1 MAKKQS
7 NAFIA
12 KIKRDKAFAD
22 ILSADN
28 FEEQFVST
36 NCGPVNVLFSGRVKN
51 GGIKK
56 GCMVTIAADS
66 KQGKSLIGLNLLA
79 EAYKSGM
86 SCIVI
91 DSENAFNTRLAR
103 MLGVD
108 TDDIVV
114 FKTSRI
120 PEIKQIFARVNN
132 GLTRAESREIFI
144 LLDSW
149 GPLVEEQVLEKAAQA
164 SSAVNMSGARFKNE
178 LANVINAY
186 GNTTFIV
193 NHVYDTMDPYSPTG
207 KFAIP
212 GGKRLVFNSDAIVL
226 ASSSAKAKDSDGAIY
241 GKIITAAVSKG
252 RNAKE
257 FKKLK
262 FLIEL
267 DGGIN
272 PYYGLLEEAI
282 ESGVVVKQKKGVSN
296 VFVRPKY
303 DTDGRE
309 WKEKELYCAKFWVP
323 VFADDAFND
332 FLERKFSFEETV
344 LTSSKENLN
353 EMIAA
358 GDWDNLP
365 DNSLTSKQE
374 TETPE
379 IPDEDEPFTFDVDK
393 D

>member
-1 MAKKQS
+1 MANPS
-7 NAFIA
+7 NKLVA
-12 KIKRDKAFAD
+12 KWKRDKAFAD
-22 ILSADN
+22 ILSVDN
-28 FEEQFVST
+28 IEDEFLST
-36 NCGPVNVLFSGRVKN
+36 NCGPVNVLFSGKVKG

-66 KQGKSLIGLNLLA
+66 KQGKSLIGLNILA

-86 SCIVI
+86 ACVVI
-91 DSENAFNTRLAR
+91 DSENAFNTRLAEK
-103 MLGVD
+103 LGVNV
-108 TDDIVV
+108 DDIMVC
-114 FKTSRI
+114 KTARI
-120 PEIKQIFARVNN
+120 PEIKQIFAKINN
-132 GLTRAESREIFI
+132 GLTRMESREIFV

-226 ASSSAKAKDSDGAIY
+226 ASSVSKAKDTDGSVY

-252 RNAKE
+252 RDAKE

-272 PYYGLLEEAI
+272 PYYGLLDEAI
-282 ESGVVVKQKKGVSN
+282 ESGVVKKEKKGVSN

-309 WKEKELYCAKFWVP
+309 WKEKDLYCAKFWVP
-323 VFADDAFND
+323 IFADDTFND
-332 FLERKFSFEETV
+332 FLERKFSFEESS
-344 LTSSKENLN
+344 LTAATENIAD
-353 EMIAA
+353 MIAK
-358 GDWDNLP
+358 GDWSNLSEI
-365 DNSLTSKQE
+365 SLNARNE
-374 TETPE
+374 NEE
-379 IPDEDEPFTFDVDK
+379 NAEDDEEPYTFDA
-393 D
+393 

>member
-1 MAKKQS
+1 MAKNPTNKLV
-7 NAFIA
+7 A
-12 KIKRDKAFAD
+12 KWKRDKAFAD
-22 ILSADN
+22 ILSVDN
-28 FEEQFVST
+28 IEDEFIST

-86 SCIVI
+86 SCVVI
-91 DSENAFNTRLAR
+91 DSENAFNARLAR
-103 MLGVD
+103 KLGVD
-108 TDDIVV
+108 TDDIII

-120 PEIKQIFARVNN
+120 PEIKQIFARINN
-132 GLTRAESREIFI
+132 GLTRMESREIFI

-226 ASSSAKAKDSDGAIY
+226 ASSSAKAKDTDGSIY

-252 RNAKE
+252 RDAKE

-272 PYYGLLEEAI
+272 PYYGLLDDAI
-282 ESGVVVKQKKGVSN
+282 ESGIVVKEKKGVSN
-296 VFVRPKY
+296 VFIRPKY

-309 WKEKELYCAKFWVP
+309 WKEKDLYCAKFWVP
-323 VFADDAFND
+323 IFADDDFNE
-332 FLERKFSFEETV
+332 FLERKFSFEDSN
-344 LTSSKENLN
+344 LTAASENIAA
-353 EMIAA
+353 MIAS
-358 GDWDNLP
+358 GDW
-365 DNSLTSKQE
+365 NSLSEKSLNSKNEEQE
-374 TETPE
+374 AGED
-379 IPDEDEPFTFDVDK
+379 DEEPYTFDVDEN
-393 D
+393 